1 MLVYKTAEYGVSSM
15 LSNKVVAKVFSF
27 AIAAGVIMAASA
39 WGLPAQP
46 ERRPTTFDPSL
57 FKAME
62 WRSIGPYRG
71 GRVTAVAGIPGE
83 PFTYYFGATGG
94 GVWKTEDGGL
104 NWKCISDGFFR
115 TGSVGAIAV
124 SEWDPNVVYV
134 GMGEAP
140 IRGNVSHGDGMYK
153 STDAGK
159 TWKHVGL
166 SDTSQISRVRIHPR
180 NPDIVYVAAL
190 GHVYGPNEERG
201 VFRTIDGGKSWERV
215 LFRNTRTG
223 AIDLA
228 LDPSN
233 PRVLYAALW
242 EAGRTPYSLTSGG
255 PGSGLFKSTDGGSS
269 WTEIS
274 RNKGLPAGVLGKI
287 GVAVSPV
294 VSERVWAIVEAEDGG
309 VFRSDDGGQSWQR
322 VNEDRRLRQRAWYYS
337 RIYADPK
344 DAETVYVLNT
354 GFYRSTD
361 GGKTYSAIRVPHG
374 DNHDLW
380 IDPENPRRMI
390 NSNDGGANVTINGG
404 LSWTAQDN
412 QPTAQFYHV
421 AVDNRF
427 PYWVYGAQQDNS
439 TVRIASRTDGY
450 GIGAADWHDV
460 GGGESGFV
468 VPRPDNPDIVYAGS
482 YSGLITRWDYRTRQE
497 RVITAWPENPMGTGA
512 ADLKYRFQWTA
523 PILVSR
529 HDPNVLY
536 HAAQVLFRTTNE
548 GQSWEVIS
556 PDLTTNDKTR
566 QQSSGG
572 PITQD
577 NTGVEYYCTIFAL
590 AESFED
596 PNILWAG
603 SDDGL
608 VHLTRYGGKTWE
620 NVTPRELPKWSL
632 ISMIELST
640 FNPAAAYI
648 AVDRH
653 ELDDFKPYIYK
664 TEDFGKT
671 WRLLVSGLPK
681 NTFVRV
687 VREDPRR
694 KGLLYAGTE
703 TGVYVS
709 FDDGARWQSL
719 QLNLPVTPVHD
730 MVVKD
735 DDLVVATHGRSFW
748 ILDDLT
754 PLHQLDEKAASASFI
769 LFRPRDAVKM
779 GGGSYPIP
787 NTGKNPPFGTV
798 FYYYFKEKPKQEVRL
813 EIMDSNGSR
822 VRVFSSEVRPEAE
835 AEDEFS
841 RMFGGAGPARLP
853 AEAGMN
859 RFVWNMRYP
868 DAERVPGAV
877 LWGGS
882 VAGPVAVPGIYQV
895 KLTVGEESHIQN
907 WEWKKDPRSEASLQE
922 LQEQF
927 DFLIQVRDKLS
938 QVHHAVNEL
947 RQVRSKIDRVSLEI
961 KGRPEAAPFLEEF
974 KKVGAKLT
982 AVEEVLIQSKS
993 KSSQDPLNFPVKL
1006 NDKIAALGATASGA
1020 DARPTDQSRA
1030 LFKEL
1035 ADKADAELGA
1045 LKAILESDIPH
1056 LNTLLKNAGIP
1067 HIIVN

>member
-1 MLVYKTAEYGVSSM
+1 MMPSKAAFKILIVMIAVGP
-15 LSNKVVAKVFSF
+15 VFSVTGWG
-27 AIAAGVIMAASA
+27 AA
-39 WGLPAQP
+39 AQRD
-46 ERRPTTFDPSL
+46 RRPAILDPSL
-57 FKAME
+57 YKAME
-62 WRSIGPYRG
+62 WRLIGPFRG
-71 GRVTAVAGIPGE
+71 GRATAVAGIPGH
-83 PFTYYFGATGG
+83 PLIYYFGATGG

-104 NWKCISDGFFR
+104 NWKCVSDGFFR

-124 SEWDPNVVYV
+124 SEYDPNVVYV

-140 IRGNVSHGDGMYK
+140 IRGNVSPGDGIYR

-159 TWKHVGL
+159 TWKQAGL
-166 SDTSQISRVRIHPR
+166 VDTSQISRVRIHPR
-180 NPDIVYVAAL
+180 NPDLVYVAAL
-190 GHVYGPNEERG
+190 GHVYGPNDERG
-201 VFRTIDGGKSWERV
+201 VFRTSDGGRSWERV
-215 LFRNTRTG
+215 LFRNAKTG

-233 PRVLYAALW
+233 PRTIYASLW
-242 EAGRTPYSLTSGG
+242 EAGRTPHSLTSGG
-255 PGSGLFKSTDGGSS
+255 PGSGLFKSADGGST

-274 RNKGLPAGVLGKI
+274 RNQGLPQGVLGKI
-287 GVAVSPV
+287 GVTVSPAPN
-294 VSERVWAIVEAEDGG
+294 RVWAIVEAEDGG
-309 VFRSDDGGQSWQR
+309 VFRSDDAGQTWQQ
-322 VNEDRRLRQRAWYYS
+322 VNDERRLRQRAWYYS

-344 DAETVYVLNT
+344 DTETVYVLNT

-361 GGKTYSAIRVPHG
+361 AGKTYAAIHVPHG

-380 IDPENPRRMI
+380 IDPENSGRMI
-390 NSNDGGANVTINGG
+390 NSNDGGANVTMNGG
-404 LSWTAQDN
+404 LSWTGQDN

-450 GIGAADWHDV
+450 GIGKADWHDV

-468 VPRPDNPDIVYAGS
+468 VPRPDNPDVVYAGS
-482 YSGLITRWDYRTRQE
+482 YSGYITRWDYRTRRE
-497 RVITAWPENPMGTGA
+497 RVITAWPENPMGAGA
-512 ADLKYRFQWTA
+512 AGLKYRFQWTA

-529 HDPNVLY
+529 HDPHVLY
-536 HAAQVLFRTTNE
+536 HAAQVLFKTTNE

-556 PDLTTNDKTR
+556 PDLTTNAKDR

-590 AESFED
+590 AESFQD

-603 SDDGL
+603 TDDGL
-608 VHLTRYGGKTWE
+608 VHLTRDGAKTWE
-620 NVTPRELPKWSL
+620 NITPRELPKWSL
-632 ISMIELST
+632 ISLIECST
-640 FNPAAAYI
+640 FDPAAAFM

-671 WRLLVSGLPK
+671 WRPIVTGLPK

-709 FDDGARWQSL
+709 FNDGAAWQSL
-719 QLNLPVTPVHD
+719 QLNLPVTPIHD
-730 MVVKD
+730 MVVKE

-754 PLHQLDEKAASASFI
+754 PLHQLDEKVAVSSFF
-769 LFRPRDAVKM
+769 LFRPRDTYKT
-779 GGGSYPIP
+779 GHGSFPVP
-787 NTGKNPPFGTV
+787 NAGKNPPSGTV
-798 FYYYFKEKPKQEVRL
+798 IYYYFKEKPKQEVVL
-813 EIMDSNGSR
+813 EIMDSNGARLRSFSSRAKSEAEPEDELSR
-822 VRVFSSEVRPEAE
+822 VS
-835 AEDEFS
+835 
-841 RMFGGAGPARLP
+841 GGGNSQSLP

-859 RFVWNMRYP
+859 RFIWDMRYP
-868 DAERVPGAV
+868 DAEHVPGAI

-882 VAGPVAVPGIYQV
+882 VSGPVAVPGIYQV
-895 KLTVGEESHIQN
+895 KLTIGEESHIRE
-907 WEWKKDPRSEASLQE
+907 WEWKKDPRSEASQE
-922 LQEQF
+922 ELREQF

-938 QVHHAVNEL
+938 EVNRAVNQL
-947 RQVRSKIDRVSLEI
+947 RKVRGQLDQLSEGI
-961 KGRPEAAPFLEEF
+961 KARPEAASFLEEA
-974 KKVGAKLT
+974 KKIQDKLT
-982 AVEEVLIQSKS
+982 AIEEVLIQARS
-993 KSSQDPLNFPVKL
+993 KSSQDPLNYPVRLDDKL
-1006 NDKIAALGATASGA
+1006 AALAALSAGA
-1020 DARPTDQSRA
+1020 DAPPTDQSLE

-1035 ADKADAELGA
+1035 SEKADTEIVN
-1045 LKAILESDIPH
+1045 LKAVLESDVLR
-1056 LNTLLKNAGIP
+1056 LNELLRDAGIP
-1067 HIIVN
+1067 HVIIE